1 MHLAD
6 VQADVAAMRPTQMSQ
21 REQPSDAPALNV
33 RLPDGNVLRFHS
45 DFHIG
50 RDPGCEVCI
59 QDAHASRRHAQVS
72 FVRGQWWIRDLQSSN
87 GLFVDDERVE
97 AAPIGEGV
105 TVRLGEDGPVLQ
117 IGPGLRSV
125 LAPAGTD
132 IDEDE
137 DDSRVDEYA
146 DRYLVEDDS
155 DEEVGDRTRMIRVA
169 FQKHQKK
176 QKRQQRWIVAILVL
190 VGLGAAG
197 YAYRAHK
204 EAEKVKADAREFFYQ
219 MKDLDITLA
228 AIQEDLLR
236 TTAGSAAKISEL
248 EEQRRRLEQRYEQ
261 IAERAYGRSLTP
273 QDRLI
278 LRMTRLFGECEVA
291 APREYLG
298 EVHRYIN
305 EWRRTS
311 RFEDAVKRAQAGGY
325 TRRIASAFMQ
335 KQLPPQFFYLAMQE
349 SNFIPTAVGPPTRF
363 GFAKGMWQFIPETGE
378 RYGLKRGPFAQDAR
392 VDLADE
398 RSHWEKA
405 TVAAASYIK
414 DIYRTDA
421 QASGLLVMASYN
433 WGEGRVI
440 NRLKK
445 MPQSPRERNFWT
457 LLAQYPEDVPGQT
470 YNYVFSIVSA
480 AVIGE
485 NPRLFGFQ
493 FDNPLAF
500 PVPSR

>member
-1 MHLAD
+1 
-6 VQADVAAMRPTQMSQ
+6 MSQ
-21 REQPSDAPALNV
+21 RQESSNRAALDV
-33 RLPDGNVLRFHS
+33 RLPDGNVLRFHT
-45 DFHIG
+45 DFYIG
-50 RDPGCEVCI
+50 RDPGCEVCVE
-59 QDAHASRRHAQVS
+59 DALASRRHARVS
-72 FVRGQWWIRDLQSSN
+72 LARGEWSIRDLQSSN
-87 GLFVDDERVE
+87 GLFVDGERVE
-97 AAPIGEGV
+97 TAPVGQGISV
-105 TVRLGEDGPVLQ
+105 SLGEDGPRLQ
-117 IGPGLRSV
+117 IGPDLRSMSPEPDAEATV
-125 LAPAGTD
+125 EA
-132 IDEDE
+132 IE
-137 DDSRVDEYA
+137 DSRVEEYA
-146 DRYLVEDDS
+146 DRYLVEADG

-176 QKRQQRWIVAILVL
+176 QKRQHRWIVGILVL
-190 VGLGAAG
+190 AGLGAAG
-197 YAYRAHK
+197 YAYRAHQ
-204 EAEKVKADAREFFYQ
+204 EAEKAKADAREFFYQ

-236 TTAGSAAKISEL
+236 TNTGTTARVSEL
-248 EEQRRRLEQRYEQ
+248 EEQKRRLEQRYEQ
-261 IAERAYGRSLTP
+261 IAERAYGRRLTP

-278 LRMTRLFGECEVA
+278 LRVTRLFGECEVA

-298 EVHRYIN
+298 EVNRYIN

-311 RFEDAVKRAQAGGY
+311 RFEDGVKRAQAAGY

-335 KQLPPQFFYLAMQE
+335 KQLPPQFFYLALQE

-378 RYGLKRGPFAQDAR
+378 RYGLKRGPLAQEPRA
-392 VDLADE
+392 DLADE

-433 WGEGRVI
+433 WGERRV
-440 NRLKK
+440 NDRLKK
-445 MPQSPRERNFWT
+445 MPLSPRERNFWT
-457 LLAQYPEDVPGQT
+457 LLAQYPEDVPEQT
-470 YNYVFSIVSA
+470 YNYVFNIVAA

-500 PVPSR
+500 AAGSH

>member
-1 MHLAD
+1 
-6 VQADVAAMRPTQMSQ
+6 MRPQQMSRRQ
-21 REQPSDAPALNV
+21 DPSDAEALSV
-33 RLPDGNVLRFHS
+33 RLPDGKVLRFRTN
-45 DFHIG
+45 FYIG
-50 RDPGCEVCI
+50 RDSDCEVRI
-59 QDAHASRRHAQVS
+59 LDPLASRRHAQVS
-72 FVRGQWWIRDLQSSN
+72 YEHGQWLIRDLQSSN
-87 GLFVDDERVE
+87 GLFVDGRRVE
-97 AAPIGEGV
+97 NAPVREGIAV
-105 TVRLGEDGPVLQ
+105 SLGEDGPRLQ
-117 IGPGLRSV
+117 IGPDIRSIV
-125 LAPAGTD
+125 SEP
-132 IDEDE
+132 EDGPTPETLE
-137 DDSRVDEYA
+137 DSKVVDAAE
-146 DRYLVEDDS
+146 RYLVESDS
-155 DEEVGDRTRMIRVA
+155 DDEAVGDRTRMIRVA

-176 QKRQQRWIVAILVL
+176 QKRQQRWVVAIVAVL
-190 VGLGAAG
+190 GLGAAG
-197 YAYRAHK
+197 YAYRAHR

-236 TTAGSAAKISEL
+236 SSAGNAARVSEL

-278 LRMTRLFGECEVA
+278 LRVTRLFGECEVA

-305 EWRRTS
+305 QWRKTS
-311 RFEDAVKRAQAGGY
+311 RFEDAVKRAEAAGY

-349 SNFIPTAVGPPTRF
+349 SNFIPTAVGPATRF

-378 RYGLKRGPFAQDAR
+378 RYGLKRGPLAGDSR
-392 VDLADE
+392 IDLADE

-457 LLAQYPEDVPGQT
+457 LLAQYPEDVPAQT
-470 YNYVFSIVSA
+470 YDYVFSIVSA

-485 NPRLFGFQ
+485 NPRLFGLV

-500 PVPSR
+500 AAPSR

>member
-1 MHLAD
+1 
-6 VQADVAAMRPTQMSQ
+6 VA
-21 REQPSDAPALNV
+21 
-33 RLPDGNVLRFHS
+33 
-45 DFHIG
+45 
-50 RDPGCEVCI
+50 
-59 QDAHASRRHAQVS
+59 
-72 FVRGQWWIRDLQSSN
+72 
-87 GLFVDDERVE
+87 
-97 AAPIGEGV
+97 
-105 TVRLGEDGPVLQ
+105 
-117 IGPGLRSV
+117 
-125 LAPAGTD
+125 
-132 IDEDE
+132 
-137 DDSRVDEYA
+137 
-146 DRYLVEDDS
+146 
-155 DEEVGDRTRMIRVA
+155 
-169 FQKHQKK
+169 
-176 QKRQQRWIVAILVL
+176 IVAVL
-190 VGLGAAG
+190 GLGAAG
-197 YAYRAHK
+197 YAYRAHR

-236 TTAGSAAKISEL
+236 SSAGNAARVSEL

-278 LRMTRLFGECEVA
+278 LRVTRLFGECEVA

-305 EWRRTS
+305 QWRKTS
-311 RFEDAVKRAQAGGY
+311 RFEDAVKRAEAAGY

-349 SNFIPTAVGPPTRF
+349 SNFIPTAVGPATRF

-378 RYGLKRGPFAQDAR
+378 RYGLKRGPLAGDSR
-392 VDLADE
+392 IDLADE

-457 LLAQYPEDVPGQT
+457 LLAQYPEDVPAQT
-470 YNYVFSIVSA
+470 YDYVFSIVSA

-485 NPRLFGFQ
+485 NPRLFGLG

-500 PVPSR
+500 AAPSR

>member
-1 MHLAD
+1 
-6 VQADVAAMRPTQMSQ
+6 VVA
-21 REQPSDAPALNV
+21 
-33 RLPDGNVLRFHS
+33 
-45 DFHIG
+45 
-50 RDPGCEVCI
+50 
-59 QDAHASRRHAQVS
+59 
-72 FVRGQWWIRDLQSSN
+72 
-87 GLFVDDERVE
+87 
-97 AAPIGEGV
+97 
-105 TVRLGEDGPVLQ
+105 
-117 IGPGLRSV
+117 
-125 LAPAGTD
+125 
-132 IDEDE
+132 
-137 DDSRVDEYA
+137 
-146 DRYLVEDDS
+146 
-155 DEEVGDRTRMIRVA
+155 
-169 FQKHQKK
+169 
-176 QKRQQRWIVAILVL
+176 
-190 VGLGAAG
+190 GLGAAG
-197 YAYRAHK
+197 YAYRAHQ

-236 TTAGSAAKISEL
+236 TPGSAAKASEL
-248 EEQRRRLEQRYEQ
+248 EEQRHRLEQRYEQ

-278 LRMTRLFGECEVA
+278 LRVTRLFGECEVA

-305 EWRRTS
+305 GWRKTR
-311 RFEDAVKRAQAGGY
+311 RFEDAVKRAQAAGY

-335 KQLPPQFFYLAMQE
+335 KQLPPQFFYLGMQE
-349 SNFIPTAVGPPTRF
+349 SNFIPTAVGTPTRF

-440 NRLKK
+440 NRLRK
-445 MPQSPRERNFWT
+445 MPQAPRERNFWT

-470 YNYVFSIVSA
+470 YDYVFNIVSA

-500 PVPSR
+500 ATSSH